1 MGVVTEVPR
10 QQVAQLDVCVR
21 SRPMCLH
28 AFESGPELAGNTIS
42 DLIEPL
48 FRRVKRPNRPIF
60 GEVYVPGH
68 SLGNFW
74 LTQPYVHQFHLPEGV
89 LHGCDQSKCH
99 IKNVD

>member
-60 GEVYVPGH
+60 GEVMYRDTLSSHAYQGYQASVG
-68 SLGNFW
+68 SLN
-74 LTQPYVHQFHLPEGV
+74 
-89 LHGCDQSKCH
+89 
-99 IKNVD
+99 